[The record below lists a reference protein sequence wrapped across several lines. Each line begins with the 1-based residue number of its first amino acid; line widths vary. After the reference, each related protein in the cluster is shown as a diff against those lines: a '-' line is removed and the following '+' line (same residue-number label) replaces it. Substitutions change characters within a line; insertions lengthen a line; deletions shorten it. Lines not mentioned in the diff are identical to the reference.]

1 MQPDQEVIKRWTGSA
16 PFWEK
21 HREVIREMF
30 APVTQALAEDGQIG
44 PGHVVLDVGTGPGEP
59 ALSLAGLVG
68 AEGKII
74 GIDPVAEMVAAA
86 RRAAQRVGIGN
97 VQFEVASGENLPFAD
112 NTFDSAISRFGIMF
126 VPSPM
131 NAVRETL
138 RVLKP
143 GRKLALA
150 VWHHADRNPFH
161 YALSRVM
168 DRYIE
173 SPPLAPDALDAF
185 RFAQPGKLLAIL
197 DKAGVSGASER
208 LLRFE
213 IKAAM
218 PIEEFWKLRIEM
230 SEKLREKLNKLSDEQ
245 RFAVKRES
253 EDSLAEF
260 VTTCGMSFPA
270 EVLVVSGSKNR
281 E

>member
-30 APVTQALAEDGQIG
+30 APVTQALVEDGQIAKG
-44 PGHVVLDVGTGPGEP
+44 QAVLDVGTGPGEP
-59 ALSLAGLVG
+59 TLSLAGLVG
-68 AEGKII
+68 AGGKII

-86 RRAAQRVGIGN
+86 RRAAQRELAAN

-112 NTFDSAISRFGIMF
+112 STFDAAISRFGIMF
-126 VPSPM
+126 VPSPI
-131 NAVRETL
+131 NALREML

-143 GRKLALA
+143 GKKLALA
-150 VWHHADRNPFH
+150 VWHHAERNPFH

-168 DRYIE
+168 DRYVE
-173 SPPLAPDALDAF
+173 SPPLASDALDAF
-185 RFAQPGKLLAIL
+185 RFAELGELLTIL
-197 DKAGVSGASER
+197 EHAGVSGPSER

-213 IKAAM
+213 IRAAI
-218 PIEEFWKLRIEM
+218 PVEEFWKLRIEM
-230 SEKLREKLNKLSDEQ
+230 SEKLREKLTKLSDEQ
-245 RFAVKRES
+245 MFEVKRES
-253 EDSLAEF
+253 LESLGEF
-260 VTTCGMSFPA
+260 STERGMSFPA
-270 EVLVVSGSKNR
+270 EVLMVSGSKGR

>member
-68 AEGKII
+68 AGGKII
-74 GIDPVAEMVAAA
+74 GIDPVTEMVAAA

-112 NTFDSAISRFGIMF
+112 HTFDAAISRFGIMF
-126 VPSPM
+126 VPSPID
-131 NAVRETL
+131 ALREML

-143 GRKLALA
+143 GKKLVLA
-150 VWHHADRNPFH
+150 VWHHAEE
-161 YALSRVM
+161 
-168 DRYIE
+168 I
-173 SPPLAPDALDAF
+173 
-185 RFAQPGKLLAIL
+185 RFTM
-197 DKAGVSGASER
+197 R
-208 LLRFE
+208 C
-213 IKAAM
+213 
-218 PIEEFWKLRIEM
+218 
-230 SEKLREKLNKLSDEQ
+230 RE
-245 RFAVKRES
+245 
-253 EDSLAEF
+253 
-260 VTTCGMSFPA
+260 
-270 EVLVVSGSKNR
+270 
-281 E
+281 